1 MSGCRRGLNLG
12 DVVLIQ
18 ARYRPEGGEAVR
30 AEANHPRAL
39 LLEPGRVEHAVILTR
54 LDESD
59 VVLDLVA
66 AAPEQVDCSEEAG
79 RPGADDDGAAVFALR
94 LLHGIGR
101 AGRLLE
107 SVEEAHR
114 VSRMN
119 APTPSI
125 TGRRLESIRAPSSE
139 RKVRGMFPFFVFGGG
154 GGNGHTRGAR

>member
-1 MSGCRRGLNLG
+1 MSGSRRGLNLG

-59 VVLDLVA
+59 VVLDLVT

-125 TGRRLESIRAPSSE
+125 TGGALSRFEPLRPKGKYEACS
-139 RKVRGMFPFFVFGGG
+139 PFCFGGG

>member
-1 MSGCRRGLNLG
+1 MSGSRRGLNLG

-79 RPGADDDGAAVFALR
+79 RPGADDDGAAIALR

-119 APTPSI
+119 AP
-125 TGRRLESIRAPSSE
+125 RRSRAAPSSPF
-139 RKVRGMFPFFVFGGG
+139 VRQGK
-154 GGNGHTRGAR
+154 

>member
-1 MSGCRRGLNLG
+1 MSGSRRGLNLG

-59 VVLDLVA
+59 VVLDLVT

-79 RPGADDDGAAVFALR
+79 RPGADDDGAALALR

-101 AGRLLE
+101 AGRLHE

-114 VSRMN
+114 
-119 APTPSI
+119 
-125 TGRRLESIRAPSSE
+125 
-139 RKVRGMFPFFVFGGG
+139 
-154 GGNGHTRGAR
+154 